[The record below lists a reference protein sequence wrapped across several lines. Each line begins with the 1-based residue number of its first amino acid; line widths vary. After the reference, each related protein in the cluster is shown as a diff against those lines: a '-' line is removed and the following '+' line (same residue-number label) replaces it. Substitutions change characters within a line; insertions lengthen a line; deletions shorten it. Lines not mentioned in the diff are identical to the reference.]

1 MKNFSLS
8 SSYIVKKNLLTEV
21 CLKPSDPNINMYL
34 EVYRVYD
41 TEQDALNDLNNFIA
55 EQTPILYNIF
65 NGMDNVSQEIRS
77 SYQL

>member
-8 SSYIVKKNLLTEV
+8 SSYVVKKNLLTEV
-21 CLKPSDPNINMYL
+21 CLKSSDSNINMYL

-41 TEQDALNDLNNFIA
+41 TELDALNDLNNFIA

-65 NGMDNVSQEIRS
+65 NQMDNVPQEIRS
-77 SYQL
+77 LYQL